1 MEQQYQALHMPKLVT
16 GRGSLAF
23 FATLGKKR
31 IGVIRG
37 GRSYSP
43 AVQETVETL
52 AAQTGAEVRCL
63 AQIRNE
69 PLIEDIFKSTE
80 AVREFQPDL
89 ILAIG
94 GGSVLDTAKAIHL
107 FYENPEMTFDE
118 ATRPYCLPALGSKAV
133 HVSVPTTSGTGSETT
148 SCAVFI
154 DPETHVKRLLLDN
167 GIIPHYAIL
176 DASTTDSL
184 PPSITVATGMD
195 ALTHAV
201 ESSTALNSTVLTR
214 AIALEAAVDI
224 LESLKAAAASEDT
237 DERRQARERMHIAA
251 SMAGI
256 AITNSCTGICHSYD
270 HPGPA
275 FGLPHGL
282 VCGLMLPYSMEL
294 VGPHPSY
301 SALARRLGYHGS
313 DAELLSAL
321 KNHIMTLSAGLG
333 LATSFRARGI
343 DEAAYLE
350 NVPTWA
356 KESLPAFAT
365 VVSPAAMDE
374 EKGIRFLKSC
384 YYGE

>member
-1 MEQQYQALHMPKLVT
+1 MP
-16 GRGSLAF
+16 S
-23 FATLGKKR
+23 
-31 IGVIRG
+31 
-37 GRSYSP
+37 
-43 AVQETVETL
+43 
-52 AAQTGAEVRCL
+52 
-63 AQIRNE
+63 
-69 PLIEDIFKSTE
+69 
-80 AVREFQPDL
+80 
-89 ILAIG
+89 
-94 GGSVLDTAKAIHL
+94 
-107 FYENPEMTFDE
+107 
-118 ATRPYCLPALGSKAV
+118 TRPYCLPALGSKAV
-133 HVSVPTTSGTGSETT
+133 HISVPTTSGTGSETT

-224 LESLKAAAASEDT
+224 LEALKAAAAPEDT

-294 VGPHPSY
+294 IGPHPSY

-313 DAELLSAL
+313 DAELLTAL
-321 KNHIMTLSAGLG
+321 KNHILTLAGELG

-343 DEAAYLE
+343 DEAAYLA

-374 EKGIRFLKSC
+374 EKGIRFLKRC